1 MFYTRAFRQYRQ
13 RYKASTYISVARALV
28 EMWYGGKCYDPIRHT
43 PYANQLESSIDCSA
57 LNAELK
63 VAS

>member
-1 MFYTRAFRQYRQ
+1 MLYTRAFRRYCQ
-13 RYKASTYISVARALV
+13 RYKASTYITVARALV
-28 EMWYGGKCYDPIRHT
+28 DVVWWKLKSATT
-43 PYANQLESSIDCSA
+43 PYANQLESSIDHSA